1 MSRSLIKGP
10 YVTEG
15 VMRALK
21 RFEKNKQMIK
31 IWDRS
36 CVIMAAFI
44 GKTVHVYNGQKF
56 IPVAVSEAHVG
67 HKFGEFSPTRA
78 QAKHAGRAKK
88 VVK

>member
-21 RFEKNKQMIK
+21 RFEKTKQMIK

-36 CVIMAAFI
+36 CVIMSGFI
-44 GKTVHVYNGQKF
+44 GKTAHVYNGHKF

-67 HKFGEFSPTRA
+67 HRFGEFAPTRVH
-78 QAKHAGRAKK
+78 AKHAGKNKK
-88 VVK
+88 